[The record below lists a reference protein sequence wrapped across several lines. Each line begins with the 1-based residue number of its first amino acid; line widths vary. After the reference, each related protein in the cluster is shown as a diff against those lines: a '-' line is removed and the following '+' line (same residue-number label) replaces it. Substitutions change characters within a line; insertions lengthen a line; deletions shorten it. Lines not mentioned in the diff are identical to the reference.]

1 MRATLCRARASIRC
15 PRKATMSHFTR
26 IHIETHV
33 IEALQRGDRGAA
45 ADVYAALSGVVY
57 TLTLRL
63 LADAQLAKEATQ
75 DTFVDVIERAHSLK
89 VPEAFVGWVR
99 SVAVNHCLMRLRS
112 PWHRLRTNAIE
123 FERADRASDSARLDG
138 FGDIERALRQLP
150 ARTRFVVWMHDVE
163 GYTHT
168 EIAQLTGRTESYSK
182 SQLARAYARLLAWR
196 TEKADDTGISLETTG
211 VAGCVTGTSGSGTS
225 G

>member
-1 MRATLCRARASIRC
+1 
-15 PRKATMSHFTR
+15 MSHFTR
-26 IHIETHV
+26 IHIEAHV
-33 IEALQRGDRGAA
+33 VEALQRGDRRAA

-57 TLTLRL
+57 TLALRL
-63 LADAQLAKEATQ
+63 LADSQLAKEATQ
-75 DTFVDVIERAHSLK
+75 DTFVDVIERSHGLK

-99 SVAVNHCLMRLRS
+99 SVAINHCLMRLRS
-112 PWHRLRTNAIE
+112 PWHRLRTNAIDI
-123 FERADRASDSARLDG
+123 ERVDRTSDSARLDG

-182 SQLARAYARLLAWR
+182 SQLARGYARLLAWR
-196 TEKADDTGISLETTG
+196 TEKADDTAIAREPTS
-211 VAGCVTGTSGSGTS
+211 VAGCITGTAGNSTTG
-225 G
+225 